1 MIFAPALA
9 AAVATDAGRV
19 RSLNEDSALAAGTIF
34 VVADG
39 MGGHA
44 AGEVASR
51 MAADAVAR
59 LDGRTGLRVEHLVA
73 QVEAANQEIVRAAQ
87 DDPDRRGM
95 GTTVAGVA
103 VVDVGGAA
111 HWAVFNVGDSRVYHL
126 RADSSLVQVSVDHS
140 EVQELLDAGVITA
153 EQARRHPARHVVT
166 RSLGHDP
173 LGGVDTWVIPRE
185 PGDRFLVC
193 SDGLT
198 NEVED
203 AEIRGVLL
211 AVPDVGEAARELVQR
226 ARDRGGRD
234 NITVIVVAFGGGRVS
249 PTGDDDVD
257 PDEVDEETVPR
268 DRVGPGDDGA
278 ATRGDGQ

>member
-1 MIFAPALA
+1 MGGVVIHAPALA
-9 AAVATDAGRV
+9 AALATDTGRV
-19 RSLNEDSALAAGTIF
+19 RTLNEDSALAAGTIF

-51 MAADAVAR
+51 IAADAVAR
-59 LDGRTGLRVEHLVA
+59 LDGRPGLRVEHLVA
-73 QVEAANQEIVRAAQ
+73 QVEEANREIVAEAGRH
-87 DDPDRRGM
+87 PDRRGM

-103 VVDVGGAA
+103 VVDVAGAA

-126 RADSSLVQVSVDHS
+126 RPDSSLVQVSVDHS
-140 EVQELLDAGVITA
+140 EVQELVDAGVITA

-173 LGGVDTWVIPRE
+173 LGGVDTWVVPQE
-185 PGDRFLVC
+185 AGDRFLVC

-211 AVPDVGEAARELVQR
+211 AVPDVGAAARELVQR

-234 NITVIVVAFGGGRVS
+234 NITVIVVAFGRVPSGGADHDR
-249 PTGDDDVD
+249 DDG
-257 PDEVDEETVPR
+257 EEETVPR
-268 DRVGPGDDGA
+268 DRPVE
-278 ATRGDGQ
+278 GDGQVTW